1 MARFKKK
8 NVAPATD
15 TAATA
20 TDKVGGSSPSVT
32 ELLLAKHREA
42 EEAARKAA
50 QAKVAAA
57 AERAKAAAKA
67 KADREAKIAADRA
80 RREADRERLA
90 KIAADRRKAAEEKA
104 AKERAARTKEL
115 EDAFVAVNTAAVAL
129 ASFMEKRDLLQR
141 ADAWPYQVEREFEK
155 VANYLTSKVGQ
166 LEGRIIANANECAR
180 IAAGLPPSPRPLTRA
195 EAVARL
201 EAQREAERAERERL
215 EAEENKRE
223 ADRRR
228 GIETA

>member
-1 MARFKKK
+1 MARFQKK
-8 NVAPATD
+8 NVAPVTD

-20 TDKVGGSSPSVT
+20 TTTTTTQAGGSSPSVT

-42 EEAARKAA
+42 EEAAREAA
-50 QAKVAAA
+50 RAKVVAAA
-57 AERAKAAAKA
+57 EHAKAAARA
-67 KADREAKIAADRA
+67 KADREAKAAADRA
-80 RREADRERLA
+80 RREADKERLA
-90 KIAADRRKAAEEKA
+90 KIAAERRRAAEERA

-155 VANYLTSKVGQ
+155 VANYLAGKVGQ

-201 EAQREAERAERERL
+201 EAKREAERAERERL
-215 EAEENKRE
+215 E
-223 ADRRR
+223 
-228 GIETA
+228 TA